1 VQHSQ
6 AVTDHIE
13 YLADTIHR
21 MGEEIEKEAGEA
33 GEVVRMIG
41 GAA

>member
-6 AVTDHIE
+6 AVTDHID
-13 YLADTIHR
+13 YLADQIQT
-21 MGEEIEKEAGEA
+21 MGEAIENEAGEA
-33 GEVVRMIG
+33 SDVVRMIG